1 MREMRRAIV
10 TVGLLSL
17 ALLPM
22 TAAVPTD
29 RAGKASLDSLPSSQ
43 MPVAIAQPLGTID
56 RGPLAVRATTRF
68 GAKPMLPESGVL
80 VLVGSALLGLASIV
94 RKTTG

>member
-1 MREMRRAIV
+1 MREIRRAIA

-17 ALLPM
+17 ALLPVM
-22 TAAVPTD
+22 AAVPTD
-29 RAGKASLDSLPSSQ
+29 RAKKASLDSLPSSH
-43 MPVAIAQPLGTID
+43 MPVAIARPLGTIE
-56 RGPLAVRATTRF
+56 RPLAVRPSTRF
-68 GAKPMLPESGVL
+68 GTKPMLPESGML